1 MLNYFSRLFLVQFGL
16 YLDGYCS
23 KEIEEVSVVCILKHT
38 FQVQLLFCHKDVQT
52 RTSQYL
58 IS

>member
-23 KEIEEVSVVCILKHT
+23 KEIEEVLVVCILKHT
-38 FQVQLLFCHKDVQT
+38 FQVSSDTVLP
-52 RTSQYL
+52 
-58 IS
+58 